1 MSSQAEVQTGKKEI
15 DQMQKEINQLYGVV
29 MNNQAIDKKAQ
40 QEPVKM

>member
-15 DQMQKEINQLYGVV
+15 DQMQKEINQLYGVA
-29 MNNQAIDKKAQ
+29 MNSQEIAEKAQ